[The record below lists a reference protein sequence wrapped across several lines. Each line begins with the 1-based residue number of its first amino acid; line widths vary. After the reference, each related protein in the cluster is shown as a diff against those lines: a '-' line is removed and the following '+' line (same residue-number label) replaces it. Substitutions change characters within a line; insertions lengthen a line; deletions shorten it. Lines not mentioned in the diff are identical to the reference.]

1 MALIRKLIT
10 TILIVIFFVSI
21 VSAARNRLQILSDQ
35 NEDGICISMV
45 ETQGYGCEEHKVTTE
60 DGYILSLQRIPKG
73 ISGKAA
79 TKPPVLLQH
88 GLLMDGITW
97 LLNPPDQSLAFILA
111 DEGYDVWIANTRGTK
126 YSQGHTSLSPQD
138 PAYWEW
144 SWDELV
150 DFDLPAT
157 LKYVHDQTGQ
167 KLHYVGHSLGTLIA
181 LAAISQNKLVD
192 MLRSAALLSPIAYLG
207 QVRSPLAKSASK
219 DFIAEGLYWLGIHE
233 FDPRGDA
240 VVKLLQKIC
249 QDPGNN
255 CSDLMSSFTGPNC
268 CVNSSRTDIFLEHEP
283 QATATKNM
291 VHIAQSIQANAG
303 AQTSPFNAATVN
315 WRDMNM
321 FQLSLMKMDL
331 IRAQLGMIGLCGNRK
346 CEAVRAKEE
355 PQVRLRDT
363 WAQTTCAMEIPHLRW
378 SQNQFGRRR
387 CAEGSHVWLGSRI
400 CDDRRCGQVIAKAE
414 S

>member
-1 MALIRKLIT
+1 MALMRKLIT
-10 TILIVIFFVSI
+10 TSLVVIFFVSS
-21 VSAARNRLQILSDQ
+21 VSAAKNKLQILSDQ
-35 NEDGICISMV
+35 NDDGICISMV

-138 PAYWEW
+138 PEYWEW

-167 KLHYVGHSLGTLIA
+167 KLHYVGHSLG
-181 LAAISQNKLVD
+181 
-192 MLRSAALLSPIAYLG
+192 
-207 QVRSPLAKSASK
+207 
-219 DFIAEGLYWLGIHE
+219 LYWLGIHE

-255 CSDLMSSFTGPNC
+255 CSDLMTSFTVTRKGTIEKYDFGSEEENNKHYGQPNPPEYIMANIPNNIPLFFGYGGADYLSD
-268 CVNSSRTDIFLEHEP
+268 VNDVKTLLNKLQGHNPDKLVLQYREDYAHADFVFGIN
-283 QATATKNM
+283 TKQ
-291 VHIAQSIQANAG
+291 VVYD
-303 AQTSPFNAATVN
+303 P
-315 WRDMNM
+315 
-321 FQLSLMKMDL
+321 LMAFFKL
-331 IRAQLGMIGLCGNRK
+331 N
-346 CEAVRAKEE
+346 
-355 PQVRLRDT
+355 
-363 WAQTTCAMEIPHLRW
+363 
-378 SQNQFGRRR
+378 
-387 CAEGSHVWLGSRI
+387 
-400 CDDRRCGQVIAKAE
+400 
-414 S
+414 

>member
-10 TILIVIFFVSI
+10 TILVVIFFVSI

-157 LKYVHDQTGQ
+157 LKYVHDQTAQ
-167 KLHYVGHSLGTLIA
+167 KLHYVGHSL
-181 LAAISQNKLVD
+181 
-192 MLRSAALLSPIAYLG
+192 
-207 QVRSPLAKSASK
+207 
-219 DFIAEGLYWLGIHE
+219 GLYWLGIHE

-283 QATATKNM
+283 EATATKNM
-291 VHIAQSIQANAG
+291 VHIAQMTRKGTIEKYDYGNDEENNKHYGQPTPPKYIMANIPNDIPLFLGYGG
-303 AQTSPFNAATVN
+303 ADYLSDVTDVQTLLDKLQNHDPDKLVLQYREDYAHADFVFGMNAKQVVYN
-315 WRDMNM
+315 P
-321 FQLSLMKMDL
+321 LMAFFKL
-331 IRAQLGMIGLCGNRK
+331 N
-346 CEAVRAKEE
+346 
-355 PQVRLRDT
+355 
-363 WAQTTCAMEIPHLRW
+363 
-378 SQNQFGRRR
+378 
-387 CAEGSHVWLGSRI
+387 
-400 CDDRRCGQVIAKAE
+400 
-414 S
+414 

>member
-10 TILIVIFFVSI
+10 TILVVIFFVSI

-157 LKYVHDQTGQ
+157 LKYVHDQTAQ
-167 KLHYVGHSLGTLIA
+167 KLHYVGHSL
-181 LAAISQNKLVD
+181 
-192 MLRSAALLSPIAYLG
+192 
-207 QVRSPLAKSASK
+207 
-219 DFIAEGLYWLGIHE
+219 GLYWLGIHE

-255 CSDLMSSFTGPNC
+255 CSDLMSSFTVTRKGTIEKYDYGNDEENNKHYGQPTPPKYIMANIPNDIPLFLGYGGADYLSD
-268 CVNSSRTDIFLEHEP
+268 VTDVQTLLDKLQNHDPDKLVLQYREDYAHADFVFG
-283 QATATKNM
+283 M
-291 VHIAQSIQANAG
+291 NAK
-303 AQTSPFNAATVN
+303 QVVYNP
-315 WRDMNM
+315 
-321 FQLSLMKMDL
+321 LMAFFKL
-331 IRAQLGMIGLCGNRK
+331 N
-346 CEAVRAKEE
+346 
-355 PQVRLRDT
+355 
-363 WAQTTCAMEIPHLRW
+363 
-378 SQNQFGRRR
+378 
-387 CAEGSHVWLGSRI
+387 
-400 CDDRRCGQVIAKAE
+400 
-414 S
+414 

>member
-10 TILIVIFFVSI
+10 TILVVIFFVSI

-157 LKYVHDQTGQ
+157 LKYVHDQTAQ

-255 CSDLMSSFTGPNC
+255 CSDLMSSFTVTRKGTIEKYDYGNDEENNKHYGQPTPPKYIMANIPNDIPLFLGYGGADYLSD
-268 CVNSSRTDIFLEHEP
+268 VTDVQTLLDKLQNHDPDKLVLQYREDYAHADFVFG
-283 QATATKNM
+283 M
-291 VHIAQSIQANAG
+291 NAK
-303 AQTSPFNAATVN
+303 QVVYNP
-315 WRDMNM
+315 
-321 FQLSLMKMDL
+321 LMAFFKL
-331 IRAQLGMIGLCGNRK
+331 N
-346 CEAVRAKEE
+346 
-355 PQVRLRDT
+355 
-363 WAQTTCAMEIPHLRW
+363 
-378 SQNQFGRRR
+378 
-387 CAEGSHVWLGSRI
+387 
-400 CDDRRCGQVIAKAE
+400 
-414 S
+414 